1 MRKVRAIA
9 SVDRLP
15 NEVYGPA
22 NMTWWGALGGEVI
35 EGFVVLLAVFA
46 YFYLRNNTPTWP
58 PLHTPLPS
66 LGIPTLNL
74 LLMLVSIV
82 PAWLAARAAKAEDRY
97 TTLVWLAVHGAFGIV
112 ICVIRY
118 FEFFALNVRW
128 DANAYGSLNW
138 AILFAHGYTAVF
150 DVFDTLGAVVLFIFL
165 EPERKNYVYVTE
177 NSFFWY
183 FVVITWLPLYWLLFL
198 SPRW

>member
-1 MRKVRAIA
+1 VRKVRAIA

-15 NEVYGPA
+15 SEVYGPG

-46 YFYLRNNTPTWP
+46 YFYLRSNAPNWP

-66 LGIPTLNL
+66 LGVPTLNL
-74 LLMLVSIV
+74 VLMLVSLV
-82 PAWLAARAAKAEDRY
+82 PAWFAARAAKAEDRY
-97 TTLVWLAVHGAFGIV
+97 RTLVWLGIHSLLGIA

-128 DANAYGSLNW
+128 DTNAYGSLNW

-150 DVFDTLGAVVLFIFL
+150 DVFDTLGGLVLFIFL

-183 FVVITWLPLYWLLFL
+183 FVVITWLPLYWLVFL